1 MVLLVLKF
9 LANGT
14 APSAIPRN
22 ILSAYWTLYNK
33 APKGGVPSEDY
44 CRKCRD
50 VADWFNETILLA
62 LLDWKT
68 MHTDGLEGKG

>member
-14 APSAIPRN
+14 APSTMPRN
-22 ILSAYWTLYNK
+22 ILSAYWRLSNNE
-33 APKGGVPSEDY
+33 PKGDVPSEDY

-50 VADWFNETILLA
+50 VDDRFNETILLA
-62 LLDWKT
+62 SLDWKT
-68 MHTDGLEGKG
+68 MYTDGLEGKG